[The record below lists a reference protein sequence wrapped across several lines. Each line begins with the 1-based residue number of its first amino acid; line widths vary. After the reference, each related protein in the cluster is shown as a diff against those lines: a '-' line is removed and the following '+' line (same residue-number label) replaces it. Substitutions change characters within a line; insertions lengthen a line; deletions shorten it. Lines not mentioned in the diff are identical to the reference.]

1 MSMHD
6 NSVLYF
12 KEYGGIYTLHV
23 KYFYL
28 IDNQCISYSF
38 VYTSLIFL

>member
-6 NSVLYF
+6 YSVFYF
-12 KEYGGIYTLHV
+12 KERGDIYTLHV
-23 KYFYL
+23 NDFYL
-28 IDNQCISYSF
+28 IDNQCISYNF